1 MRIGNIVRW
10 LVAIGLVILS
20 FVNASWMAPAP
31 TGALQLIGA
40 KADTGGDCASLED
53 TRRALING
61 GGTVVLRLDPAS
73 GCATPASALAEL
85 PRYRFIFDTAD
96 GAGALALFDAAKR
109 PIDQR
114 YAFFGTAG
122 AIAPIRARNPEAWT
136 FTIAEARKCFAD
148 YTRLGWLAQVPE
160 SCVGG
165 TILVPLDQK
174 WKVAGWPRRFQARM
188 AAVGTR
194 IILTGPGEPGDS
206 IPGLTQLDQIP
217 EIPRDYTGSVWVDD
231 IALIG
236 PSIRR

>member
-1 MRIGNIVRW
+1 MRIGNVFRW
-10 LVAIGLVILS
+10 LVAIGLIVLT
-20 FVNASWMAPAP
+20 FANASWMAPAP

-40 KADTGGDCASLED
+40 KVGSGDGCPTLEE

-61 GGTVVLRLDPAS
+61 GGPVVLRFDPARP
-73 GCATPASALAEL
+73 CTTPMQALVEL

-96 GAGALALFDAAKR
+96 GAGALAFFDAAKR

-114 YAFFGTAG
+114 YAFFGTAN
-122 AIAPIRARNPEAWT
+122 ALAPIRARHPEAWT
-136 FTIAEARKCFAD
+136 FTVEEGRTCFRD
-148 YTRLGWLAQVPE
+148 YTRFGWLSLVPE
-160 SCVGG
+160 SCIGK

-174 WKVAGWPRRFQARM
+174 WRVAGWPRRFQARM
-188 AAVGTR
+188 AASSTR
-194 IILTGPGEPGDS
+194 IILTGPGEPADS

-217 EIPRDYTGSVWVDD
+217 EIPRAYTGSVWVDD

>member
-1 MRIGNIVRW
+1 MRIGNTFRW
-10 LVAIGLVILS
+10 LVAIGLLILS

-31 TGALQLIGA
+31 TGALRLIGA
-40 KADTGGDCASLED
+40 KVGAGGDCPSLED

-61 GGTVVLRLDPAS
+61 GGTVVLRIDPES
-73 GCATPASALAEL
+73 RCATPASALAEF

-96 GAGALALFDAAKR
+96 GEGALAMFEAAKR
-109 PIDQR
+109 PIDER
-114 YAFFGTAG
+114 YAFFGA
-122 AIAPIRARNPEAWT
+122 ADALAPIRSRNPEAWI
-136 FTIAEARKCFAD
+136 FTIAEGRKCFQD
-148 YTRLGWLAQVPE
+148 YSWMGWLSFVPE
-160 SCVGG
+160 SCAGG

-188 AAVGTR
+188 AAAGTR

-206 IPGLTQLDQIP
+206 IPGLTRLDQIP